1 MAQKQP
7 DKPAPAPVYRSGGE
21 DWVATLLEWAGGK
34 VLLVGIV
41 GTLVC
46 TAVLIYYAMK
56 FGQTAA
62 PTVEEAEQFGAII
75 GQFGAYLVAALF
87 AFALGMAIIFWG
99 DIALPTVLFIV
110 ALVYFLSP
118 HWTPVLG
125 IVPDLPNDL
134 SRAAIDQL
142 GRGGLYLGLVAM
154 VLQAVDAFIRL
165 RNRAIY
171 GARGDLMKYG
181 KGIKEE
187 SDYQNVFMGKC
198 WQLPFCRKFVRERC
212 PIYHSRRTCWKE
224 RVGCMCEEQVIRD
237 AMEGKTIPRD
247 AVAAAKFIPYNRR
260 LTPAQKAERC
270 RQCVIYNEHQR
281 HKYRLAVPMT
291 FVFVGGLYAL
301 LHEQLLHGTHQ
312 IMRSFDLAMS
322 NLSVQS
328 VLDQTPKEPGTIGA
342 TPGILEEF
350 VLIAV
355 VLFVFSQIMRFVEFA
370 IFKLKV

>member
-7 DKPAPAPVYRSGGE
+7 EKPPPAPIYRSPAE
-21 DWVATLLEWAGGK
+21 DWVSAALEWAGGK
-34 VLLVGIV
+34 LLTLGIA

-46 TAVLIYYAMK
+46 AVALIYYAMR
-56 FGQTAA
+56 FGQISI
-62 PTVEEAEQFGAII
+62 PSVEDATRFGGIISQFGTYLTISLLV
-75 GQFGAYLVAALF
+75 FGV
-87 AFALGMAIIFWG
+87 GMAIAFWG
-99 DIALPTVLFIV
+99 DIALGAVLF
-110 ALVYFLSP
+110 LVSLLFFFAP
-118 HWTPVLG
+118 QWAPVVG
-125 IVPDLPNDL
+125 FVSESPNDL

-142 GRGGLYLGLVAM
+142 GRGGMYLGVVAM

-171 GARGDLMKYG
+171 GARHDLMKYG
-181 KGIKEE
+181 KGIKED
-187 SDYQNVFMGKC
+187 SDYRNVFMGKC

-212 PIYHSRRTCWKE
+212 PIYHSRRTCWRE

-281 HKYRLAVPMT
+281 HKYRLAVPLT

-301 LHEQLLHGTHQ
+301 LHEQLLRGTHEV
-312 IMRSFDLAMS
+312 MRSFDTAMANITVKS
-322 NLSVQS
+322 AIDTGQR
-328 VLDQTPKEPGTIGA
+328 GTIGV

-350 VLIAV
+350 VLVAV
-355 VLFVFSQIMRFVEFA
+355 VLFAFSQLMRFVEFA
-370 IFKLKV
+370 IFKLKI

>member
-7 DKPAPAPVYRSGGE
+7 ERPTPAPIYRTSGE
-21 DWVATLLEWAGGK
+21 DWVATLLEWAGAK
-34 VLLVGIV
+34 VLTAGII
-41 GTLVC
+41 GTLAC
-46 TAVLIYYAMK
+46 TVALIFYAMK

-62 PTVEEAEQFGAII
+62 PTVEEAQHFGGIISQFG
-75 GQFGAYLVAALF
+75 GYLIAALLV
-87 AFALGMAIIFWG
+87 FALGMAITFWG
-99 DIALPTVLFIV
+99 DIALPTVLFLV
-110 ALVYFLSP
+110 ALVFFLSP
-118 HWTPVLG
+118 HWTPFFG

-142 GRGGLYLGLVAM
+142 GRGGLYLGIVAM

-187 SDYQNVFMGKC
+187 SDYRNVFMGKC

-212 PIYHSRRTCWKE
+212 PIYHSRRTCWRE

-281 HKYRLAVPMT
+281 HKYRLAVPLT
-291 FVFVGGLYAL
+291 FVVVGGLYAL
-301 LHEQLLHGTHQ
+301 LHQQLLSGTHQ
-312 IMRSFDLAMS
+312 IMRSFDIAMS
-322 NLSVQS
+322 NITLQS
-328 VLDQTPKEPGTIGA
+328 SLDQTKKPGTIGA
-342 TPGILEEF
+342 APGILEEF
-350 VLIAV
+350 VLIAL
-355 VLFVFSQIMRFVEFA
+355 VLFVFSQVMRLVEFA